1 MGRTCA
7 KNGEDRLSKRAWK
20 AEDGGRRRRGRPK
33 LRWKDYVKRDLERAG
48 EVGVL
53 DERVANLEAAKG
65 PTEKEIISAGDR
77 LKEMLKEQYSDMVL
91 DSEEPAPLDKVY
103 VELRLQKSEPE
114 KRPETLSERDVIA
127 MERCMQESPVVKLP
141 ELFDK
146 MTDKFAPKKV
156 LIRGRAGVG
165 KSTLVKHIVSQ
176 WAARRLWKDVF
187 SHVFLITLRE
197 QPQDTKLTLRQ
208 MLFDRLP
215 LLPVEKEAAFEEI
228 CRNPKRLLILG
239 DGLDEIQYH
248 HTSRC
253 LASDRGAPTDLSLLL
268 SSILG
273 NTMLPGATVVVTSRS
288 THLLPLRA
296 FDRTV
301 ELYGF
306 PRDSIMKYVSMFSA
320 EDEQLQQFIRK
331 TFEENKNL
339 LTYCY
344 VPIQTKFVCETL
356 KDVHEQGKKGKVP
369 VIRTITQLYLQATIN
384 MARKMHPHLKFREVE
399 LGDVLEVITEPF
411 RKYAELAKQCM
422 MSTPL
427 RIIFYQNN
435 LEEVGLRVNSLED
448 MECGVMTRASK
459 RDERVPTMTKP
470 CWSFNHLTLQQYFS
484 AIGLLQ
490 GSAEDRDKLLEDVFS
505 VRQQEI
511 VIKFML
517 GLVGDSHNAWFMK
530 QLLSSEIPLDLKDF
544 VKKLAY
550 MLKDDP
556 LKVLNILFEIQD
568 PDLVDTVTS
577 KIKCHR
583 VLPAEMHALSW
594 VLRQNKCPVTNL
606 DLSGCRLDAD
616 TTKELSVGLA
626 ANMSIQSLE

>member
-1 MGRTCA
+1 
-7 KNGEDRLSKRAWK
+7 
-20 AEDGGRRRRGRPK
+20 
-33 LRWKDYVKRDLERAG
+33 
-48 EVGVL
+48 
-53 DERVANLEAAKG
+53 
-65 PTEKEIISAGDR
+65 
-77 LKEMLKEQYSDMVL
+77 MLKEQYRDMVL

-103 VELRLQKSEPE
+103 VELRLQKSEP
-114 KRPETLSERDVIA
+114 KKLPETLSERDVIA
-127 MERCMQESPVVKLP
+127 MEELMQASPVVKLP

-165 KSTLVKHIVSQ
+165 KSTLVKHIASE
-176 WAARRLWKDVF
+176 WAAGGLWKDVF

-208 MLFDRLP
+208 MLLDRLP
-215 LLPVEKEAAFEEI
+215 LSPVEKEAAFEEI

-296 FDRTV
+296 FGRTV
-301 ELYGF
+301 ELYGV
-306 PRDSIMKYVSMFSA
+306 PRDSIMEYVSMFSA

-331 TFEENKNL
+331 TFKEKKNL
-339 LTYCY
+339 LMLWYI
-344 VPIQTKFVCETL
+344 PIQTKFVCETL
-356 KDVHEQGKKGKVP
+356 KDLHEQSKKGEVP

-384 MARKMHPHLKFREVE
+384 MARKMHPRLKFREVE
-399 LGDVLEVITEPF
+399 LGDVLKVITEPF
-411 RKYAELAKQCM
+411 RKYAELAKQCV

-427 RIIFYQNN
+427 RIIFYQND

-517 GLVGDSHNAWFMK
+517 GLVGDSHNAWFTK
-530 QLLSSEIPLDLKDF
+530 QLLSSQVSQDLEDF
-544 VKKLAY
+544 VKKLADV
-550 MLKDDP
+550 LKDDP
-556 LKVLNILFEIQD
+556 LKVLDILFESQD
-568 PDLVDTVTS
+568 PDLVDIITS
-577 KIKCHR
+577 KIKCCH
-583 VLPAEMHALSW
+583 VLPAEMQALSW
-594 VLRQNKCPVTNL
+594 VLRQTKCPVTNL
-606 DLSGCRLDAD
+606 
-616 TTKELSVGLA
+616 E
-626 ANMSIQSLE
+626 